1 MDPAIA
7 MQDFLQFVLKQ
18 LVNHP
23 DEATITRTPLGEDG
37 DGHLFSVTVNEE
49 DMGCIIGKNGF
60 TISALRSLLDAS
72 AEKHGTKVRLKVR
85 GHDED

>member
-1 MDPAIA
+1 
-7 MQDFLQFVLKQ
+7 MQDFLQFVLQQ

-23 DEATITRTPLGEDG
+23 DEATITRSPLGDDG
-37 DGHLFSVTVNEE
+37 DGNLFTVTVNAA

-72 AEKHGTKVRLKVR
+72 AEKHGTKARMKVR
-85 GHDED
+85 GHDEE